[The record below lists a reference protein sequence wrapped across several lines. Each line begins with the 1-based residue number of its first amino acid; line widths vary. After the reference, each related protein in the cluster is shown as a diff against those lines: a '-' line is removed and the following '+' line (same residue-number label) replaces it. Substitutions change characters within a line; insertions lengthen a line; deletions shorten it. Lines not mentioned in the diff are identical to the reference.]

1 MDIILKLRIKVIK
14 KVYIIYGKN
23 VVAEKLLAFSSML
36 YHTTIKLIESY
47 VVMNQEFNDLKIF
60 TLWHNRLG
68 HPGSSIMR
76 RIMEQSHGHP
86 LKNQKILLPNEFS
99 CDPYSQGKLIVKP
112 SFNKIMSE
120 SPVFLERMYGDIGG
134 PIHPPCG
141 PFRYYG
147 PNRCLH

>member
-86 LKNQKILLPNEFS
+86 LKN
-99 CDPYSQGKLIVKP
+99 
-112 SFNKIMSE
+112 
-120 SPVFLERMYGDIGG
+120 
-134 PIHPPCG
+134 
-141 PFRYYG
+141 
-147 PNRCLH
+147 